1 MSPHDDVLELL
12 PAYVAGE
19 LDAAA
24 QERVTRA
31 LAESPRLRDEL
42 ARYRRL
48 FVLLAALAEEQIVPD
63 AGLDRRIMR
72 QIAIRWYF
80 GGTARFLEG
89 LAGAYGRAVLYYLGG
104 QQSARRS
111 AKGGH

>member
-1 MSPHDDVLELL
+1 MSTHDDVLELL

-19 LDAAA
+19 LTAEG

-48 FVLLAALAEEQIVPD
+48 FVLLVALAEEEVAPEG
-63 AGLDRRIMR
+63 GLGRRIMR
-72 QIAIRWYF
+72 QIAIQWYL
-80 GGTARFLEG
+80 GSTARFLEG
-89 LAGAYGRAVLYYLGG
+89 IAGAYGRAILYYLGG
-104 QQSARRS
+104 RQSAQ
-111 AKGGH
+111 GGR